1 MEQTDGRK
9 VNLRGEETVDNF
21 KKIGKKIVDF
31 LGVFIPNITFLVNFS
46 LPLMVTIVSRYFFK
60 PCNMEL

>member
-21 KKIGKKIVDF
+21 KKDREKDRRFPWRFYPKHY
-31 LGVFIPNITFLVNFS
+31 VFGNFPYLYGNDRIQIFFS
-46 LPLMVTIVSRYFFK
+46 KPL
-60 PCNMEL
+60 

>member
-21 KKIGKKIVDF
+21 KKIGKKIVNF
-31 LGVFIPNITFLVNFS
+31 LGVFYPKHYVFGNFPY
-46 LPLMVTIVSRYFFK
+46 LYGNDRIQIFFQN